1 MEYIPAFEQA
11 VKDVAN
17 NISPTESPVYV
28 GFEGSFGDN
37 MISPRNLDASHLGRT
52 ICVEAIVTR
61 CMFLDLAFHVY
72 SQSHSHF
79 VGSLVRPKVA
89 RSVHYCEATQLF
101 HARDYRDGMSLS
113 NDAPTGSVYPK
124 EVCYSSLSVES
135 IHLSI
140 HNPLCPVSS
149 G

>member
-61 CMFLDLAFHVY
+61 CTFLYID
-72 SQSHSHF
+72 
-79 VGSLVRPKVA
+79 
-89 RSVHYCEATQLF
+89 RSCVPCVLTIPFTL
-101 HARDYRDGMSLS
+101 YRLS
-113 NDAPTGSVYPK
+113 CSTKS
-124 EVCYSSLSVES
+124 C
-135 IHLSI
+135 
-140 HNPLCPVSS
+140 
-149 G
+149 